1 MRFSFFRDRLCIESV
16 RFSVFN
22 PNLGGQGY
30 VNPTKSAQNTQP
42 DNVAL
47 VGSESKEAP
56 KFNAAELKE
65 KLGITEAAAKLLTNG
80 GKETLTE
87 KQVLE
92 KLQSSKIYD
101 ISRKAD
107 AKPDSFESFNN
118 TTLLSKIDK
127 LDGESGNISIE
138 KGNLVWGA
146 VGATPLMPADNS
158 TRTVSAT
165 NPTNIFSSSTRREAG
180 FAGPEFNPPSTETV
194 KEDSAKIETAIKA
207 TGGTPN
213 QKIEYQGVLL
223 TGSGNQG
230 SDNVRLYSVGEGE
243 NSKYVGVKQGNAQI
257 LSEKELE
264 AHLAE
269 LNKTRT
275 AENKT
280 ELDTGIIA
288 DILNKSGRY
297 LNVPPKTE
305 A

>member
-1 MRFSFFRDRLCIESV
+1 MRFSFFRDRLCIGIEPAGFTGSYNGNN
-16 RFSVFN
+16 VF
-22 PNLGGQGY
+22 L
-30 VNPTKSAQNTQP
+30 NPTKPAS
-42 DNVAL
+42 
-47 VGSESKEAP
+47 SESTEPP

-65 KLGITEAAAKLLTNG
+65 KLGITEAAAKLLTNC

-146 VGATPLMPADNS
+146 VGATPLMLADNPAG
-158 TRTVSAT
+158 TVPAT
-165 NPTNIFSSSTRREAG
+165 NPTNISSSSTRREAG
-180 FAGPEFNPPSTETV
+180 FAGPEFNPPGTETV

-257 LSEKELE
+257 LSKEELKT
-264 AHLAE
+264 HLAE
-269 LNKTRT
+269 LNT
-275 AENKT
+275 ARVAEQKT

-288 DILNKSGRY
+288 DILNKQGRY